1 MYRVRKGSIL
11 DKTIEAGRLI
21 LLVLVII
28 AIGIEV

>member
-1 MYRVRKGSIL
+1 MYRVLKGSIL
-11 DKTIEAGRLI
+11 DKAIEAGRFM

>member
-1 MYRVRKGSIL
+1 MYSVRKGSIL

>member
-11 DKTIEAGRLI
+11 DKTIEVGRLI
-21 LLVLVII
+21 LLVLVLF

>member
-11 DKTIEAGRLI
+11 DKAIEVGRLM
-21 LLVLVII
+21 LLVLVLF